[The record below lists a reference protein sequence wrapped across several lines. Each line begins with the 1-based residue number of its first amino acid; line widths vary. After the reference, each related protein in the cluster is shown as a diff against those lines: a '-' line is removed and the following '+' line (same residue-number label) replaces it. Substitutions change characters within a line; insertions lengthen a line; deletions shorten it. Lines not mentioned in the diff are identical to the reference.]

1 MAKKPV
7 PPPKPNLFSPRKSS
21 SSNLDD
27 LTKKAHS
34 IEISSPFATFNEQ
47 EPQFF
52 FPISRPLHHVKTHQS
67 VAAKG
72 VIEPLKEISSERRTS
87 LPEPTKK
94 HHSKPVVTAKE
105 EKAPLR
111 NISSSTETCQR
122 VESGTVAEAKRRL
135 LGCASANTN
144 ATTALITS
152 NDAAQCAHDQPRSG
166 MPVRIR
172 SRTACSNQRLSDVLS
187 ACSST
192 IQVELDKEGDTA
204 GDDKESDLN
213 ASPAE
218 AELSSRLS
226 KRATGFVGKMV
237 AELET
242 GAREEFASSASHS
255 ASVSSD
261 AKGEMSRNSLSL
273 KLILREFPAAVQ
285 GSIPA
290 DEISMLLK
298 DLPQLEEFSEELLKD
313 LQEHLDNYE
322 QSRCIASVFT
332 KKGSFLLVY
341 VTYIRDYQKM
351 IDTFHA
357 LKRRYPSF
365 AEKVSKFEQ
374 SPSCKML
381 PLDTFFLKPVQR
393 LPRYPL
399 LLGTYLSALD
409 EAHPD
414 RENAKRALDLVSDIT
429 GKANI
434 SLAEIEKASRLLWY
448 QARSAGYIFLK
459 PNRNFIKDGTLKKL
473 SRKYIEE
480 RTVLLCS
487 DAVICGEFDS
497 FSKFTVNAEYPINE
511 IKVDILDENYFDRD
525 LEFGIY
531 SKVVSTKSS
540 AFQAASIEER
550 NAWMNALRRAIEE
563 RQKLGIRSS
572 HSSQE
577 LKMAYAPIWI
587 PDYRVRA
594 CQLCKKPFGLF
605 RRYHHC
611 RSCGYAVCSGCSPHE
626 LEIDYKDRRPKR
638 VCSKCFQTA
647 STKDDERVLLTDEPS

>member
-261 AKGEMSRNSLSL
+261 AKGEMSRNSLVSEDESFSDSEKSDTMQKVENACASASSAKDLNTATEMVSTERDYLQSL

-511 IKVDILDENYFDRD
+511 IKF
-525 LEFGIY
+525 
-531 SKVVSTKSS
+531 
-540 AFQAASIEER
+540 
-550 NAWMNALRRAIEE
+550 LR
-563 RQKLGIRSS
+563 G
-572 HSSQE
+572 
-577 LKMAYAPIWI
+577 
-587 PDYRVRA
+587 
-594 CQLCKKPFGLF
+594 
-605 RRYHHC
+605 
-611 RSCGYAVCSGCSPHE
+611 
-626 LEIDYKDRRPKR
+626 
-638 VCSKCFQTA
+638 
-647 STKDDERVLLTDEPS
+647 